1 MKAILFDFDG
11 VIVKSMESHYEGWR
25 RTLAEYGIDMSP
37 EELFILEGQTLE
49 TVASQIA
56 RKFNIP
62 HEEMPRLIERKQYH
76 YDQVKRL
83 ESYPNL
89 IEVLQWAKEKG
100 LKIGLVT
107 GSTRQQVEEVLENFG
122 IRHYFDAIVTADDKV
137 ENKPSPEPYLRA
149 AHLLQVEPEECVVI
163 ENAPLGIRS
172 AKNAGMKCIAITTTL
187 PVAFLKEADV
197 VVYDFQEV
205 LDALKKLY

>member
-62 HEEMPRLIERKQYH
+62 YEETPRLIERKQYH
-76 YDQVKRL
+76 YHQVKRL

-89 IEVLQWAKEKG
+89 LEVLQWARERG

-122 IRHYFDAIVTADDKV
+122 IQSYFDAIVTADDKV

-149 AHLLQVEPEECVVI
+149 AQLLQVEPADCVVI

-187 PVAFLKEADV
+187 PAAFLKEADV
-197 VVYDFQEV
+197 VAFDFKEV
-205 LDALKKLY
+205 LETLKKLY